1 MFHVAL
7 FALQSYYS
15 ITTMSASRQENPATD
30 SSEMVLPQELVSL
43 ALGLLQASQTA
54 DLPTVQSLLDKG
66 APAWYQDEPLGW
78 SCLHYAAERRDYD
91 IMKALLGGGAVWN
104 AVDKWGRTAGEI
116 SLSLGD
122 QEGWEMIRNEGIRS
136 GQCALADYLLR
147 GIPTERKN
155 TTDQHRNATS
165 HHEGIRRRGYDNDI
179 TS

>member
-1 MFHVAL
+1 
-7 FALQSYYS
+7 
-15 ITTMSASRQENPATD
+15 MSTSQGNEPETIANNAQ
-30 SSEMVLPQELVSL
+30 LPEELISL

-54 DLPTVQSLLDKG
+54 DLATIQTLLDKG

-78 SCLHYAAERRDYD
+78 SCLHYATERREYD

-136 GQCALADYLLR
+136 GTLSSTQVSSSN
-147 GIPTERKN
+147 G
-155 TTDQHRNATS
+155 
-165 HHEGIRRRGYDNDI
+165 
-179 TS
+179 